1 VVFVYRSDLEEARL
15 NLSEG
20 LLRLWEQADLIEN
33 LLARGKP
40 TEAAKDLL
48 RSIQQTVDQLQRH
61 IAVLIESAESAASE
75 GTNYQ

>member
-1 VVFVYRSDLEEARL
+1 MYRSDLEEARL

-40 TEAAKDLL
+40 TEAPKDLL

-61 IAVLIESAESAASE
+61 IAVLLESAEGAASE
-75 GTNYQ
+75 GTNYE